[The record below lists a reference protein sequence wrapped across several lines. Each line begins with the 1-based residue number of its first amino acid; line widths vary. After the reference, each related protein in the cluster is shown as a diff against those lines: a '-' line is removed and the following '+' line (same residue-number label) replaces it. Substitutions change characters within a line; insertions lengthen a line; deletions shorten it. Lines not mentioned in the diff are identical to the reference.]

1 MLLTRSGS
9 RLPGSFRTTTTAAIA
24 ARQRTTTLLLGRR
37 SSSRQTTSSTATM
50 ATPPPAAANAKPAK
64 LNPPPR
70 QDPEAVRTIADN
82 RGSPFF
88 ELGLAIAS
96 AGKGRTRVR
105 QHVNP
110 LRSEFS
116 APPPPPDWS
125 KLFADPTRPLVVD
138 VGCGQ
143 GRFLLLLARRM
154 RQHLEEEEEA
164 QKQQQGQEAAP
175 SQPLP
180 APSPA
185 VLLPLPPAMEATTT
199 EARRASNPTI
209 TTPTTNTT
217 TTTTTTTRCNYLG
230 IEIREPLVER
240 ANRWVEMLGLQ
251 GDAAFCY
258 ANATTAL
265 PGGFLDAYPGPLA
278 ACLVQFP
285 DPHFKRKHHKR
296 RVLQPA
302 LARFLRDRVVPG
314 GCVFLQ
320 SDIYA
325 AAAAMR
331 DAMEEWAG
339 REAFEL
345 APQHFAGE
353 GATFEDVGPPA
364 DQVRGEPT
372 KQMQKKQKA
381 DGDGEKDGG
390 GGKKEQEE
398 DGDDKDG
405 NQTASGAAAFVSEW
419 SRQGGWLSANPIG
432 VPTEREHYVTAGGG
446 SVYRVLLRRRR

>member
-1 MLLTRSGS
+1 MATSTDAAAAA
-9 RLPGSFRTTTTAAIA
+9 PADAPAAPATITTAPA
-24 ARQRTTTLLLGRR
+24 
-37 SSSRQTTSSTATM
+37 
-50 ATPPPAAANAKPAK
+50 PAAKKQQKPAK
-64 LNPPPR
+64 TPR
-70 QDPEAVRTIADN
+70 QDPEAIRTIADN
-82 RGSPFF
+82 KGSPFY
-88 ELGLAIAS
+88 ELGLAIAG

-110 LRSEFS
+110 LRAEFN
-116 APPPPPDWS
+116 APPPAPEWS
-125 KLFADPTRPLVVD
+125 KLFTDPTRPLVVD

-154 RQHLEEEEEA
+154 RQQLEE
-164 QKQQQGQEAAP
+164 AAAAAAAAAAASSSP
-175 SQPLP
+175 SL
-180 APSPA
+180 AASPA
-185 VLLPLPPAMEATTT
+185 VLLPLDPTAAAASTTT
-199 EARRASNPTI
+199 PSP
-209 TTPTTNTT
+209 
-217 TTTTTTTRCNYLG
+217 CNYLG

-240 ANRWVEMLGLQ
+240 ANRWVEMLDLQ
-251 GDAAFCY
+251 GDVAFCF

-265 PGGFLDAYPGPLA
+265 PGGFLDGYPGPLA

-302 LARFLRDRVVPG
+302 LAKFLTDRIAPG

-339 REAFEL
+339 KEAFEL

-364 DQVRGEPT
+364 DQVRNEQQ
-372 KQMQKKQKA
+372 KQGKKKQQKTE
-381 DGDGEKDGG
+381 GGEEE
-390 GGKKEQEE
+390 GGK
-398 DGDDKDG
+398 
-405 NQTASGAAAFVSEW
+405 AAAEAGEGKDDDDDNDDDDQAAATADTFVSEW
-419 SRQGGWLSANPIG
+419 SKQGGWLTANPIG

-446 SVYRVLLRRRR
+446 SVFRVMLRRRRGEATSS